1 MRQLHRAGRER
12 IWLSLALFLLAATV
26 VLLIVVAGADPLQ
39 AMKGLLDG
47 AFGDR
52 YAIAETSSNRCRLPS
67 SRSAL
72 RLLCAPAFFRWARR
86 ASLRSAP

>member
-12 IWLSLALFLLAATV
+12 IWLSLALCLLAATV
-26 VLLIVVAGADPLQ
+26 VLLIVVAGANPLL

-52 YAIAETSSNRCRLPS
+52 YAIAETLVQSVPIAIV
-67 SRSAL
+67 AL
-72 RLLCAPAFFRWARR
+72 GVAPA
-86 ASLRSAP
+86 